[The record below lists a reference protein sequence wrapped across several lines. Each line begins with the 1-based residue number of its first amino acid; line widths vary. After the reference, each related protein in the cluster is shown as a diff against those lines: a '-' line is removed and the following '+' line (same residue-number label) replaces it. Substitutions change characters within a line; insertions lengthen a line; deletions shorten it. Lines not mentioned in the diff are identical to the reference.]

1 MLIIS
6 FYLIF
11 LKRENKEL
19 EEVVIPICSSGF
31 KVYLADFLSPSIH
44 PLPGLKTKKKTGP
57 KKILYCLGKGTL
69 SSKNEKLYPE
79 KNTLIHQ
86 ETKTPKKL
94 LKQKIFFIFQE
105 TGTVKRPIYPETDLS
120 DVLGERRYLEL
131 WPSESFLILQ
141 ERNI

>member
-11 LKRENKEL
+11 LKRKNKEL
-19 EEVVIPICSSGF
+19 EEVVIPISSSGF

-44 PLPGLKTKKKTGP
+44 PLPGLKTKNKTGP

-79 KNTLIHQ
+79 KNILIHQ
-86 ETKTPKKL
+86 ETKTPKNFSNKRFSL
-94 LKQKIFFIFQE
+94 YFRKQE
-105 TGTVKRPIYPETDLS
+105 P
-120 DVLGERRYLEL
+120 
-131 WPSESFLILQ
+131 
-141 ERNI
+141 